1 MGYKQSVV
9 TVLLLVFFT
18 LFFYSFSVFIPYK
31 LKDAVELEIK
41 EGMSFSG
48 TLNILKQKGLIRD
61 KNIILLLGI
70 ILGYDR
76 EIKRGVYLFHGSLS
90 PYSVMLHI
98 VKGHVV
104 ENTVTIPEG
113 FDIWQIARRL
123 EEAEIVKEDEF
134 LSLARKGSF
143 LDRLR
148 VDAPSVEG
156 YIFPDTYRFPK
167 RMSPEAVLKK
177 MVETMR
183 EHFTEDMV
191 ARRIK
196 LGMSEKEV
204 LTLASIIEKEARVDD
219 ERPLISAVFHNRLR
233 RGMPLQADPTSVYGF
248 KDISSGIT
256 SQDLQR
262 ETPYNTYQIRGLPI
276 GPIASPGL
284 KSIRASL
291 YPADVQY
298 LYFVSRNNGRHYFSS
313 TEAEHRRA
321 IKRFRVVMRGRK

>member
-1 MGYKQSVV
+1 
-9 TVLLLVFFT
+9 
-18 LFFYSFSVFIPYK
+18 
-31 LKDAVELEIK
+31 
-41 EGMSFSG
+41 
-48 TLNILKQKGLIRD
+48 
-61 KNIILLLGI
+61 
-70 ILGYDR
+70 
-76 EIKRGVYLFHGSLS
+76 
-90 PYSVMLHI
+90 

-233 RGMPLQADPTSVYGF
+233 RGRPLQADPTSVYGF